1 VTGVDRNDLNRP
13 TILRVPSWGP
23 DGYSIRMAV
32 RNFLF
37 AQPANAALTGVGVR
51 PAPKGSATEG
61 TKSNT
66 WLPLQQQFRSAVGR
80 VADPA
85 IKNVPTTAQFPDA
98 SAPGIPSWAIEWSR
112 HQLAGR

>member
-1 VTGVDRNDLNRP
+1 MDANDLNRP
-13 TILRVPSWGP
+13 AILRVPAYGP

-32 RNFLF
+32 RNFFF
-37 AQPANAALTGVGVR
+37 AQPAHAALTGVGVR
-51 PAPKGSATEG
+51 RAPKGSATEG

-66 WLPLQQQFRSAVGR
+66 WLAQRQQFRSAVGR
-80 VADPA
+80 VSDPA
-85 IKNVPTTAQFPDA
+85 IKNVPTIASFPDA